1 MKIISLQNL
10 KTKFQKLNQKPI
22 FASIL
27 LNHQNIIT
35 MSEQQNQ
42 DQGINI
48 ELTDEQA
55 NGTYSNLAIIT
66 HSYSEFVMDFIS
78 VMPGMPKAKVNSRIV
93 MTPHNAKRLMRA
105 LIDNIKRYETQNGLI
120 KDEQEGGVPMN
131 LGGTTGE
138 A

>member
-10 KTKFQKLNQKPI
+10 KTKFQKFNQKPI